1 MERINVKTGPRYT
14 LGILAL
20 TLLCIFSTALPA
32 HAGAGTFTLVQH
44 VNNTACPSSS
54 TTCPI
59 TLSQSIS
66 AGDLLI
72 FESTAGGSTVMTASD
87 NGGTFVQCASCVG
100 FDNQNLYSETSGGWI
115 LSAAAESS
123 TITVTFNSAN
133 GGGVIEMWEYS
144 YSGGTPGFD
153 GANQNENQNSA
164 SPTAATFTPSG
175 SNDISVQ
182 ACRTNFIACDAVSSP
197 FLGDNLGNYEAWAY
211 LSSPTN
217 WTAPTWTLASS
228 GLSQLTQLEFG
239 FGVSPCANTMAMEFP
254 GTNGTPISLAQLAS
268 GTFGWQGGQW
278 MIGGAAPTFATS
290 ASQPLQ
296 NLTGRLCDGSN
307 NADTSTTGMQ
317 FSTTN
322 QAGDLEING
331 TGGILSTGA
340 SVSAG
345 VWYYSNLP
353 ATDNTAVDDF
363 AIFGNGDYVNF
374 HEFGNGANRFGEIE
388 CFSGTST
395 GNLVLVRNTWYWV
408 EIVYNTS
415 GNHTMKFYNNANPP
429 VQVGST
435 LTCPA
440 NGAGPPAYVTI
451 GIQNPD
457 QTLPSGYV
465 FNYDSLLISLDGIDP
480 LLPTGPSPTPT
491 FTPAPGTYSPS
502 QTVTLSDANPS
513 AVIYYTTNGTTP
525 TTNSSVYSEPIQVTA
540 TSTIEA
546 IAAVSGYNNS
556 YVANGT
562 YTILP
567 QAPAPTFNPPPGNY
581 SSPQSV
587 SLSDANSSATIYYTT
602 NNTMPTTSSP
612 VYSSPIQVSA
622 TTTIQA
628 IAVVSGDGTSPV
640 AIGTY
645 TISVPTVATPTFSPA
660 PGTYSSPQSVA
671 LSDATTGATIYY
683 TTDGV
688 TPTTSSPVYN
698 SPIPVD
704 ATTTIEA
711 IAVKSG
717 YNNSA
722 VASGTYTIS
731 AGSGSVV
738 NLSGYY
744 NIYGIATVGNP
755 PRSGGFD
762 NDSYAY
768 NSATIGTSATYQGL
782 VFTLGPA
789 NAPDAVSSQTVAL
802 SGPYNQLYLLGAGVN
817 GAQTNQT
824 IVVTYTDG
832 TTSTFTQSF
841 SDWANPQGFTGETTL
856 LAASNRIAPNGQ
868 TQSLPVNVY
877 GYTFELT
884 AGKILQSVKLPHNRN
899 VVVLGVGVGDTGN
912 SGLRYIPVAPCRV
925 ADTRNA
931 NGPFGGPMLSAG
943 STRSFA
949 IPNSACNIPATAQAY
964 ALNFTVV
971 PPGPL
976 GSITV
981 WPTGQDQPG
990 TILLTSFDGRVKANA
1005 AIVAAGTSGGV
1016 SVYTTQNT
1024 NLVIDITGYFVSGS
1038 NTSALEFYPV
1048 SPCRTVNPTYLPGAQ
1063 THAFSIGG
1071 TCGVPSSAQAY
1082 SVNITVQPTNGPMN
1096 VLYAW
1101 PAGQSQPTSST
1112 LNAPTGTTLANTAI
1126 VGAGTGGQINLLP
1139 TNNTNVVIDIN
1150 GYYAPA
1156 GNGGLSLYPFP
1167 GCRILNGYTFNQST
1181 VLNIEGSSCNV
1192 PAAARDYILNATIS
1206 PSWGY
1211 TGYMVFWANGVSQP
1225 GTSSLNDDDGS
1236 VMSNGAIVS
1245 TTNGYIDAYA
1255 QNQTSLYLDINGY
1268 FAP

>member
-1 MERINVKTGPRYT
+1 
-14 LGILAL
+14 
-20 TLLCIFSTALPA
+20 
-32 HAGAGTFTLVQH
+32 
-44 VNNTACPSSS
+44 
-54 TTCPI
+54 
-59 TLSQSIS
+59 
-66 AGDLLI
+66 
-72 FESTAGGSTVMTASD
+72 
-87 NGGTFVQCASCVG
+87 
-100 FDNQNLYSETSGGWI
+100 
-115 LSAAAESS
+115 
-123 TITVTFNSAN
+123 
-133 GGGVIEMWEYS
+133 
-144 YSGGTPGFD
+144 
-153 GANQNENQNSA
+153 
-164 SPTAATFTPSG
+164 
-175 SNDISVQ
+175 
-182 ACRTNFIACDAVSSP
+182 
-197 FLGDNLGNYEAWAY
+197 
-211 LSSPTN
+211 
-217 WTAPTWTLASS
+217 
-228 GLSQLTQLEFG
+228 
-239 FGVSPCANTMAMEFP
+239 
-254 GTNGTPISLAQLAS
+254 
-268 GTFGWQGGQW
+268 
-278 MIGGAAPTFATS
+278 FATS

-440 NGAGPPAYVTI
+440 NGAGQPAYVVV

-457 QTLPSGYV
+457 ETLPSGYV

-502 QTVTLSDANPS
+502 QTITLSDANPN

-525 TTNSSVYSEPIQVTA
+525 TTNSPVYSEPIQVTA
-540 TSTIEA
+540 TTTIEA
-546 IAAVSGYNNS
+546 IAAASGYNNS

-645 TISVPTVATPTFSPA
+645 TISVPSVATPTFSPA

-671 LSDATTGATIYY
+671 LSDATSGATIYY

-738 NLSGYY
+738 NLSSYY

-782 VFTLGPA
+782 VFTLGPV

-868 TQSLPVNVY
+868 TQSLPVN
-877 GYTFELT
+877 
-884 AGKILQSVKLPHNRN
+884 
-899 VVVLGVGVGDTGN
+899 
-912 SGLRYIPVAPCRV
+912 
-925 ADTRNA
+925 
-931 NGPFGGPMLSAG
+931 
-943 STRSFA
+943 
-949 IPNSACNIPATAQAY
+949 
-964 ALNFTVV
+964 
-971 PPGPL
+971 
-976 GSITV
+976 
-981 WPTGQDQPG
+981 
-990 TILLTSFDGRVKANA
+990 
-1005 AIVAAGTSGGV
+1005 
-1016 SVYTTQNT
+1016 
-1024 NLVIDITGYFVSGS
+1024 
-1038 NTSALEFYPV
+1038 
-1048 SPCRTVNPTYLPGAQ
+1048 
-1063 THAFSIGG
+1063 
-1071 TCGVPSSAQAY
+1071 
-1082 SVNITVQPTNGPMN
+1082 
-1096 VLYAW
+1096 
-1101 PAGQSQPTSST
+1101 
-1112 LNAPTGTTLANTAI
+1112 
-1126 VGAGTGGQINLLP
+1126 
-1139 TNNTNVVIDIN
+1139 
-1150 GYYAPA
+1150 
-1156 GNGGLSLYPFP
+1156 
-1167 GCRILNGYTFNQST
+1167 
-1181 VLNIEGSSCNV
+1181 
-1192 PAAARDYILNATIS
+1192 
-1206 PSWGY
+1206 
-1211 TGYMVFWANGVSQP
+1211 
-1225 GTSSLNDDDGS
+1225 
-1236 VMSNGAIVS
+1236 
-1245 TTNGYIDAYA
+1245 
-1255 QNQTSLYLDINGY
+1255 
-1268 FAP
+1268 